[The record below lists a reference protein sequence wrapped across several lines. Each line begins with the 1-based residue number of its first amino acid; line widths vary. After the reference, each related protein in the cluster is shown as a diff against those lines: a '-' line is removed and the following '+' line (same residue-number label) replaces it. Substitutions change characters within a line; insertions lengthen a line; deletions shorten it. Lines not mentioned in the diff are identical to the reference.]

1 MSLAKQF
8 PISEL
13 PRERLMRDGINA
25 LSLQELVAILLGT
38 GTRGKSV
45 LILSQELL
53 LHFGGMGGLLNASIE
68 ELIKIK
74 GMGKAKAILLKAAF
88 GIAMRV
94 SKEKLAP
101 NKIIISV
108 QDALSIAVPEIGHLK
123 KEALLVIL
131 RDVKCRLIHYEV
143 ISMGTLSEVLVHP
156 REVFQ
161 LAIRHGAY
169 SMIVCHNH
177 PSGDPTPSKADISLT
192 LQLLE
197 SAKIVGISIADH
209 LIIGRDSH
217 VSLKETLN
225 NCFAENLDQKR

>member
-8 PISEL
+8 PVSEL
-13 PRERLMRDGINA
+13 PRERLMRDGIDA

-94 SKEKLAP
+94 SKEKRAP

-108 QDALSIAVPEIGHLK
+108 QDALSIAVPEIGYLK

-209 LIIGRDSH
+209 LIIGRDNH

-225 NCFAENLDQKR
+225 NCFAENSDQKR